1 MPSQRH
7 PALCRRFPLLLVLLS
22 LGGAG
27 CSSSSEVRVDKPL
40 DPTHERLVKICMA
53 YVRFSAEEK
62 TPPQNAKEL
71 KPFLA
76 ELGNADEILRS
87 PRDGQ
92 PFVVCWGVDMTRLP
106 ASWAQSTPVVVYE
119 RQGAGGQRYVIT
131 APFRKLEVLS
141 DREFRRA
148 SFPPGYSPGF

>member
-76 ELGNADEILRS
+76 ELGNADENLAIAARRTAVCRLLGRRHDAVAGVLGPIDARGGLRETGRRRPTLCHHCSVPEAGGPVGPGVS
-87 PRDGQ
+87 PRQ
-92 PFVVCWGVDMTRLP
+92 FSSR
-106 ASWAQSTPVVVYE
+106 
-119 RQGAGGQRYVIT
+119 I
-131 APFRKLEVLS
+131 
-141 DREFRRA
+141 
-148 SFPPGYSPGF
+148 